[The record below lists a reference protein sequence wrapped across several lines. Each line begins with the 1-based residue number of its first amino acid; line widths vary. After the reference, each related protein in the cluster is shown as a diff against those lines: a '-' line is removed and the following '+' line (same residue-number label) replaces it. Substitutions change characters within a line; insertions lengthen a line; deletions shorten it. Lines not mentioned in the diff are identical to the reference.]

1 MEIIEIDNIK
11 QYLKDG
17 ILKGIFKPFYV
28 QNVAKITARQGK
40 VGEIIN
46 SFTLEGN
53 YSTTKTV
60 FRTTNG
66 EIDWVITNSNGDSSV
81 LDDETFK
88 NNFKETE
95 VLNEYVPV
103 EKEKLVVQVN
113 ELVQFRNKRGN
124 SYRVYPGHYIIAD
137 EKDDFYELTPKALES
152 HYKVIKKPYSME
164 TDNIFFN
171 ETN

>member
-1 MEIIEIDNIK
+1 MEIIEVDNIK
-11 QYLKDG
+11 QYLKNG
-17 ILKGIFKPFYV
+17 ILKGILKPFYIV
-28 QNVAKITARQGK
+28 DIAKVTARQGK

-66 EIDWVITNSNGDSSV
+66 EIDWVVTNGNGDSFV

-88 NNFKETE
+88 NNYKETN

-103 EKEKLVVQVN
+103 EREKLAIQIN

-124 SYRVYPGHYIIAD
+124 SYRIMPGHYVIAD
-137 EKDDFYELTPKALES
+137 EKDDFYELTPKALEN
-152 HYKVIKKPYSME
+152 HYKIVKKPYSME
-164 TDNIFFN
+164 NDKIIFN
-171 ETN
+171 E